1 MLILGYAA
9 EFPRAVAN
17 VEDSAVGS
25 IPPYKSLR
33 LAGAGP
39 GQTLKIGLSHVLSGG

>member
-1 MLILGYAA
+1 MLIWGYAV
-9 EFPRAVAN
+9 EFLCLVAN

-25 IPPYKSLR
+25 IPPYRSLP

-39 GQTLKIGLSHVLSGG
+39 GQTLKIGPSDVLSGG